1 MRGVVFDIKEFA
13 VHDGPGLRTTVFLKG
28 CPLRCIWCHNP
39 EGIKKFPELMFRESA
54 CIKCGRCLEKCSH
67 EDCAPFGRCIHICP
81 KGAISVSGKEYEP
94 DELLFSILKN
104 ESIIKDGGVTFSGG
118 EPLYQHEFLLE
129 MLNLLNGRLPRAIE
143 TSGYSPSH
151 IFERVI
157 NSVELVYMDIKIADD
172 VLHKK
177 YVGVSNDL
185 ILKNLEILRK
195 SGRSVYAAALDKN
208 AVRLDETVFEP
219 GDTVVIGNEG
229 HGLSE
234 RAVNACTK
242 SLYVPMEE
250 GSESLNAAVAAAV
263 IMWSMYRN

>member
-54 CIKCGRCLEKCSH
+54 CIKCGRCFEKCSH
-67 EDCAPFGRCIHICP
+67 EDCTPFGRCIHICP

-195 SGRSVYAAALDKN
+195 SGVPCIIRTPVIPHINDSEEEKEKILMIVKNLKHEFLPYNHLAGAKYKFLGKSYVY
-208 AVRLDETVFEP
+208 DEMNSKGAFN
-219 GDTVVIGNEG
+219 NE
-229 HGLSE
+229 S
-234 RAVNACTK
+234 
-242 SLYVPMEE
+242 
-250 GSESLNAAVAAAV
+250 
-263 IMWSMYRN
+263 